1 MNISIRYWAII
12 TGLILSS
19 ITLGASENILSYL
32 EGEVWVTLQGSE
44 FQGDFG
50 MELSDGD
57 IVETGPD
64 GLAVIDLGN
73 YGVLKI
79 TENTTLKLETTGR
92 NTHLDLQSGSL
103 FTKVAK
109 LTTDSFNVQTDSV
122 VAGIRGTEFFMSYG
136 KTIEESPDIWLCVN
150 EGTVE
155 VGIEN
160 TEDSLLVNE
169 GEGITILS
177 GKKLT
182 EPKFYA
188 WTEELNWNSDPESGV
203 LENSISLDEA
213 YSDLLDQDYF

>member
-1 MNISIRYWAII
+1 MVQTYKKLIFLAGMVLISFNLTA
-12 TGLILSS
+12 
-19 ITLGASENILSYL
+19 ADNILSYL
-32 EGEVWVTLQGSE
+32 EGEVWVVQQGSE

-57 IVETGPD
+57 TIETGPD
-64 GLAVIDLGN
+64 GLAIIELGS

-79 TENTTLKLETTGR
+79 TENTILTLDRTGR
-92 NTHLDLQSGSL
+92 DTHVNLLSGSL

-136 KTIEESPDIWLCVN
+136 QTIEEFPDIWLCVN

-155 VGIEN
+155 VGIED
-160 TEDSLLVNE
+160 TKDSVLVNE

-182 EPKFYA
+182 DPKFYA
-188 WTEELNWNSDPESGV
+188 WTEQLNWNSDPSSGSV
-203 LENSISLDEA
+203 ENDLSLENA
-213 YSDLLDQDYF
+213 YNDLLDQDYF